1 MNTTAGKYIGIN
13 QRVPFKVLD
22 QGILNFLHTGTVDRD
37 EIKQYLREFTIG
49 ENRVSKAATY
59 ANAILSK
66 PSHALKAIK
75 QNLNADT
82 YLRLAER
89 ERQVLILSLL
99 ALTYPIA
106 YDLLVALAAGFK
118 VQNQINKKFISQRMS
133 AIYGSNR
140 TLDIALDA
148 LLPMLIEL
156 GTIQRAKMSIYE
168 LAPHY
173 SIQTPIFTDLFIY
186 TGIKLSGSKSILL
199 EELRTRPWYEYYS
212 VDYKKEV
219 HNKMLAFSEA
229 RIGGGY
235 LSIL

>member
-22 QGILNFLHTGTVDRD
+22 QGIHRFLQSGLVDR
-37 EIKQYLREFTIG
+37 EELKEYLREFTKG

-59 ANAILSK
+59 AKAILTK
-66 PSHALKAIK
+66 PTAALKAIK
-75 QNLNADT
+75 QNLVAET
-82 YLRLAER
+82 YLRLSEKER
-89 ERQVLILSLL
+89 KALALSFL

-106 YDLLVALAAGFK
+106 YDLLVALATGFK
-118 VQNQINKKFISQRMS
+118 VQNQINKTFINQKMS

-156 GTIQRAKMSIYE
+156 GTIQRAKKSIYE
-168 LAPHY
+168 LAPH
-173 SIQTPIFTDLFIY
+173 STLQAAILTEVFIY
-186 TGIKLSGSKSILL
+186 TDIKLSRSKSILFQ
-199 EELRTRPWYEYYS
+199 ELTTRPWYEYYS
-212 VDYKKEV
+212 VEYKKEI
-219 HNKMLAFSEA
+219 HNKLLAFSEA

-235 LSIL
+235 ISIL

>member
-22 QGILNFLHTGTVDRD
+22 QGILSYLQTDVVNREELK
-37 EIKQYLREFTIG
+37 EYLREFTKG
-49 ENRVSKAATY
+49 ENRVSKAANY
-59 ANAILSK
+59 ANAILTK
-66 PSHALKAIK
+66 PTTALKTIK

-82 YLRLAER
+82 YLRLSEKER
-89 ERQVLILSLL
+89 KALVLSLV

-106 YDLLVALAAGFK
+106 YDLLVALATGFK
-118 VQNQINKKFISQRMS
+118 VQSQINKKFISQKMS

-156 GTIQRAKMSIYE
+156 GAIQRAKMSIYE
-168 LAPHY
+168 LAPHSVLQA
-173 SIQTPIFTDLFIY
+173 SILTELFIY
-186 TGIKLSGSKSILL
+186 TDIRLSGSKSILL
-199 EELRTRPWYEYYS
+199 QELTTRPWYEYYS
-212 VDYKKEV
+212 VEYKKEI
-219 HNKMLAFSEA
+219 HNKLLTFSEA

-235 LSIL
+235 ISIS